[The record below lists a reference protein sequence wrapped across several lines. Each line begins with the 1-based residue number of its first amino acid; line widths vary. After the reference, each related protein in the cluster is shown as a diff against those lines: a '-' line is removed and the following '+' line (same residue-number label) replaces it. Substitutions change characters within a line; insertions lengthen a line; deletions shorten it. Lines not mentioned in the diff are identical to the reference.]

1 MKNSIKSI
9 LIIGLGTA
17 LLSSCVLGRPAN
29 EEAPVR
35 SITVSGTGSVSVKPD
50 MVSMKFIVK
59 STGWNCPQT
68 AERNAINTTNTIN
81 AIKEAGIPESD
92 ISTYDYSITQDNTHA
107 YAGEYTVRN
116 TIAVVIR
123 NIDLTGKVIDAAVKN
138 NTGANG
144 ITSFEYLVSDK
155 ATALREARTLAIKNA
170 QDAASLL
177 AGASG
182 CKVNGVLEIREDYT
196 SAGRGNEMMFK
207 AVSMDSASGVP
218 TPIVEGNITITSN
231 VTVKYELAN

>member
-1 MKNSIKSI
+1 MKNLVKSI
-9 LIIGLGTA
+9 LVIGVGTA
-17 LLSSCVLGRPAN
+17 LLSSCVLGRPAKD
-29 EEAPVR
+29 EAPVR

-50 MVSMKFIVK
+50 MVSVKFIVK
-59 STGWNCPQT
+59 STNWNCPT
-68 AERNAINTTNTIN
+68 AAERCAINTANTIA

-92 ISTYDYSITQDNTHA
+92 ISTYDYSISQDNTHT

-116 TIAVVIR
+116 TIAVLIR
-123 NIDLTGKVIDAAVKN
+123 NVDLTGKVIDAAVKN

-144 ITSFEYLVSDK
+144 VTSFEYLVSDK

-182 CKVNGVLEIREDYT
+182 CKVNGVIEIREDYT
-196 SAGRGNEMMFK
+196 SAGRSNDMMFK
-207 AVSMDSASGVP
+207 AAAMSSNGTP

-231 VTVKYELAN
+231 VTVKYELTN

>member
-1 MKNSIKSI
+1 MKKAIKSI
-9 LIIGLGTA
+9 LIIGLGSA
-17 LLSSCVLGRPAN
+17 LLSSCYLARPAKDQ
-29 EEAPVR
+29 APVR
-35 SITVSGTGSVSVKPD
+35 SITVSGSGSVSVKPD
-50 MVSMKFIVK
+50 MVSIKFIVK
-59 STGWNCPQT
+59 STNWNCPAA

-81 AIKEAGIPESD
+81 AIKEAGIPEAD
-92 ISTYDYSITQDNTHA
+92 ISTYDYSITQDNSHS

-116 TIAVVIR
+116 TIAVIIR
-123 NIDLTGKVIDAAVKN
+123 NVDLTGKVIDAAVKN

-144 ITSFEYLVSDK
+144 VTSFEYLVSDK

-182 CKVNGVLEIREDYT
+182 CKINGVIEIREDYT
-196 SAGRGNEMMFK
+196 SAGRGNDMMFK
-207 AVSMDSASGVP
+207 AVSMDSNGATP

-231 VTVKYELAN
+231 VTVKYELTN

>member
-1 MKNSIKSI
+1 MKKMVKSI

-17 LLSSCVLGRPAN
+17 LLSSCMIGRPAK

-50 MVSMKFIVK
+50 MVSIKFIIK
-59 STGWNCPQT
+59 NTGSNCPQT
-68 AERNAINTTNTIN
+68 AEKNAVNTTNTIN

-92 ISTYDYSITQDNTHA
+92 ISTYDYSITQDNSHT

-116 TIAVVIR
+116 TIAVLIR

-196 SAGRGNEMMFK
+196 SAGRGNDMMFK
-207 AVSMDSASGVP
+207 AASMNGGSTP

-231 VTVKYELAN
+231 VTVKYELTN

>member
-1 MKNSIKSI
+1 MKNLVKSI
-9 LIIGLGTA
+9 LVIGVGTA
-17 LLSSCVLGRPAN
+17 LLSSCMIGRPAKDQ
-29 EEAPVR
+29 APVR

-50 MVSMKFIVK
+50 MVSVKFIVK
-59 STGWNCPQT
+59 STNWNCPAA
-68 AERNAINTTNTIN
+68 AERNAINTANTIA
-81 AIKEAGIPESD
+81 AIKEAGIPDSD

-116 TIAVVIR
+116 TIAVTIR

-144 ITSFEYLVSDK
+144 VTSFEYLVSDK
-155 ATALREARTLAIKNA
+155 TTALREARTLAIKNA

-182 CKVNGVLEIREDYT
+182 CKVNGVIEIRENT
-196 SAGRGNEMMFK
+196 S
-207 AVSMDSASGVP
+207 SANNPFGLTKTKDMAP
-218 TPIVEGNITITSN
+218 QTTINEGNITITSN
-231 VTVKYELAN
+231 VTVKYELSN

>member
-1 MKNSIKSI
+1 MLDHSAYPENSTI
-9 LIIGLGTA
+9 
-17 LLSSCVLGRPAN
+17 P
-29 EEAPVR
+29 
-35 SITVSGTGSVSVKPD
+35 
-50 MVSMKFIVK
+50 
-59 STGWNCPQT
+59 
-68 AERNAINTTNTIN
+68 AINTANTIA
-81 AIKEAGIPESD
+81 AIKEAGIPDSD

-116 TIAVVIR
+116 TIAVTIR

-196 SAGRGNEMMFK
+196 SAGRGNEMLYK
-207 AVSMDSASGVP
+207 AASMSNGATP
-218 TPIVEGNITITSN
+218 TPITEGNVTITSN
-231 VTVKYELAN
+231 VTVKYELTN

>member
-1 MKNSIKSI
+1 MKNLVKSI
-9 LIIGLGTA
+9 LVIGVGTA
-17 LLSSCVLGRPAN
+17 LLSSCVLGRPAKD
-29 EEAPVR
+29 EAPVR

-50 MVSMKFIVK
+50 MVSVKFIVK
-59 STGWNCPQT
+59 STNWNCPT
-68 AERNAINTTNTIN
+68 AAERCAINTANTIA

-92 ISTYDYSITQDNTHA
+92 ISTYDYSISQDNTHT

-116 TIAVVIR
+116 TIAVLIR
-123 NIDLTGKVIDAAVKN
+123 NVDLTGKVIDAAVKN

-144 ITSFEYLVSDK
+144 VTSFEYLVSDK

-182 CKVNGVLEIREDYT
+182 CKVNGVIEIREDYT
-196 SAGRGNEMMFK
+196 SAGRSNDMMFK
-207 AVSMDSASGVP
+207 ASAMSSNGTP

-231 VTVKYELAN
+231 VTVKYELTN

>member
-17 LLSSCVLGRPAN
+17 LLSSCVLGRPAK

-59 STGWNCPQT
+59 TTGWNCPQT

-81 AIKEAGIPESD
+81 AIKEAGVPESD

-116 TIAVVIR
+116 TIAVLIR
-123 NIDLTGKVIDAAVKN
+123 NVDLTGKVIDAAVKN

-170 QDAASLL
+170 QDAAALL

-196 SAGRGNEMMFK
+196 SAGRGNDMLYK
-207 AVSMDSASGVP
+207 AVSMDAGSTP
-218 TPIVEGNITITSN
+218 TPIIEGNVTITSN
-231 VTVKYELAN
+231 VTVKYELTN

>member
-1 MKNSIKSI
+1 MKKPIKSI

-17 LLSSCVLGRPAN
+17 LLSSCVLGRPAK
-29 EEAPVR
+29 EDTPVR

-59 STGWNCPQT
+59 TTGWNCPQT

-81 AIKEAGIPESD
+81 AIKEAGVPESD
-92 ISTYDYSITQDNTHA
+92 ISTYDYSITQDNSHA

-116 TIAVVIR
+116 TIAVLIR
-123 NIDLTGKVIDAAVKN
+123 NVDLTGKVIDAAVKN

-196 SAGRGNEMMFK
+196 SAGRGNDMLYK
-207 AVSMDSASGVP
+207 AASMSNGATP
-218 TPIVEGNITITSN
+218 TPITEGNVTITSN
-231 VTVKYELAN
+231 VTVKYELSN

>member
-1 MKNSIKSI
+1 MKNLVKSI
-9 LIIGLGTA
+9 LVIGVGTA
-17 LLSSCVLGRPAN
+17 LLSSCVLGRPAKD
-29 EEAPVR
+29 EAPVR
-35 SITVSGTGSVSVKPD
+35 SITVSGSGSVLVKPD

-59 STGWNCPQT
+59 STGWNCPQA

-81 AIKEAGIPESD
+81 AIKEAGVPESD
-92 ISTYDYSITQDNTHA
+92 ISTYDYSISQDNTHT

-116 TIAVVIR
+116 TIAVLIR
-123 NIDLTGKVIDAAVKN
+123 NVDLTGKVIDAAVKN

-144 ITSFEYLVSDK
+144 VTSFEYLVSDK

-182 CKVNGVLEIREDYT
+182 CKVNGVIEIREDYT
-196 SAGRGNEMMFK
+196 SAGRSNDMMFK
-207 AVSMDSASGVP
+207 AAAMSSNGTP

-231 VTVKYELAN
+231 VTVKYELTN

>member
-17 LLSSCVLGRPAN
+17 LLSSCVLGRPAK

-59 STGWNCPQT
+59 TTGWNCPQT

-81 AIKEAGIPESD
+81 AIKEAGVAESD
-92 ISTYDYSITQDNTHA
+92 ISTYDYSITQDNSHN

-116 TIAVVIR
+116 TIAVLIR
-123 NIDLTGKVIDAAVKN
+123 NVDITGKVIDATVKN

-196 SAGRGNEMMFK
+196 SAGRGNEMLYK
-207 AVSMDSASGVP
+207 AASMSNGATP
-218 TPIVEGNITITSN
+218 TPITEGNVTITSN
-231 VTVKYELAN
+231 VTVKYELSN

>member
-1 MKNSIKSI
+1 MNKAFKSI
-9 LIIGLGTA
+9 LIIGMGTA
-17 LLSSCVLGRPAN
+17 LLSSCVLGRP
-29 EEAPVR
+29 EKEVAPVR
-35 SITVSGTGSVSVKPD
+35 SITVSGSGSISVKPD
-50 MVSMKFIVK
+50 MVSMKFIVRN
-59 STGWNCPQT
+59 TGWNCPQV

-92 ISTYDYSITQDNTHA
+92 ISTFDYSISQDNSHS

-116 TIAVVIR
+116 TIAVIIR
-123 NIDLTGKVIDAAVKN
+123 NTELTGKVIDAAVKN

-196 SAGRGNEMMFK
+196 SASRSNEMMFK
-207 AVSMDSASGVP
+207 AVSMEAGSTP
-218 TPIVEGNITITSN
+218 TPIVEGNVTITSN
-231 VTVKYELAN
+231 VTIKYELTN

>member
-17 LLSSCVLGRPAN
+17 LLSSCMIGRPQK

-59 STGWNCPQT
+59 STGWNCPQA

-92 ISTYDYSITQDNTHA
+92 ISTYDYSITQDNSHA
-107 YAGEYTVRN
+107 YAGEYTIRN

-123 NIDLTGKVIDAAVKN
+123 NIDLTGKIIDAAVKN

-170 QDAASLL
+170 QDAAALL

-182 CKVNGVLEIREDYT
+182 CKVENVLEIREDYT
-196 SAGRGNEMMFK
+196 SSGRSNDMMFK
-207 AVSMDSASGVP
+207 AASMNGGSTP

-231 VTVKYELAN
+231 VTVKYELTN

>member
-17 LLSSCVLGRPAN
+17 LLSSCMIGRPQK

-59 STGWNCPQT
+59 STGWNCPQA

-81 AIKEAGIPESD
+81 AIKETGIPESD
-92 ISTYDYSITQDNTHA
+92 ISTYDYSITQDNSHA

-170 QDAASLL
+170 QDAAALL

-182 CKVNGVLEIREDYT
+182 CKVENVLEIREDYT
-196 SAGRGNEMMFK
+196 SSGRSNDMMFK
-207 AVSMDSASGVP
+207 AASMNGGSTP

-231 VTVKYELAN
+231 VTVKYELTN

>member
-1 MKNSIKSI
+1 MKKMIKSI
-9 LIIGLGTA
+9 LIIGLGSA
-17 LLSSCVLGRPAN
+17 LFSSCMIGRPAKD
-29 EEAPVR
+29 EAPVR
-35 SITVSGTGSVSVKPD
+35 SITVSGSGSVSVKPD

-59 STGWNCPQT
+59 STGWNCQQA
-68 AERNAINTTNTIN
+68 AEKNAINTANTIA
-81 AIKEAGIPESD
+81 AIKDAGIPESD
-92 ISTYDYSITQDNTHA
+92 ISTYDYSITQDNSHN

-116 TIAVVIR
+116 SIAVVIR
-123 NIDLTGKVIDAAVKN
+123 NIELTGKVIDAAVKN
-138 NTGANG
+138 NIGANG

-196 SAGRGNEMMFK
+196 SAGRANDMMFK
-207 AVSMDSASGVP
+207 AVSMEASGGTP
-218 TPIVEGNITITSN
+218 TPIVEGNVTITSN
-231 VTVKYELAN
+231 VTVKYELTN